1 MADISGESEH
11 QDITKMKVADLK
23 RELKVRNLN
32 TSGNKTELI
41 ERLQL
46 AIQGV
51 ETDQDVVLGETESVA
66 EEILDEDDVLGDEE
80 ALEEDDIGD
89 ISKTDDSIEEPTT
102 PTLKRK
108 LSTDSGKPQ
117 AGKKIVL
124 NRSVISTSPEK
135 ENVISEPAAEEAV
148 EAENKQEEDGK
159 KKVVKISALTVKERL
174 EMRAQKFGV
183 SLSVDAKKEARA
195 ARFGIQSS
203 SISSTNGSTSVDT
216 LKKRAER
223 FGTSVSSVLTKVD
236 DEEKLKKRQ
245 QRFGL
250 VEPPNKT
257 STTPS
262 SVSTVSASDDKKKL
276 RAERFKLNK

>member
-51 ETDQDVVLGETESVA
+51 ETDHDVVLGETESVA

-89 ISKTDDSIEEPTT
+89 ISKADDSIEEPTT

-203 SISSTNGSTSVDT
+203 SISSTNG
-216 LKKRAER
+216 
-223 FGTSVSSVLTKVD
+223 VD

-250 VEPPNKT
+250 VEPPSKT